1 MDQNEN
7 YVYYTRSRVCLSVTC
22 HDCGKDRRLGT
33 AAAAA
38 KQWFEKLN
46 NEKQKKFFFEKNG
59 PARIWY
65 IRPFIVFFGAVSAGR
80 RRGKS
85 QNRIRQRRWFS
96 RVLHTFIIIR
106 IDCCRVRKHKAKAAK
121 TPYDTLSLSRRAIAR
136 VRETNGKKQNKK
148 IEKK

>member
-33 AAAAA
+33 VAAA

-59 PARIWY
+59 PARI
-65 IRPFIVFFGAVSAGR
+65 
-80 RRGKS
+80 
-85 QNRIRQRRWFS
+85 
-96 RVLHTFIIIR
+96 
-106 IDCCRVRKHKAKAAK
+106 
-121 TPYDTLSLSRRAIAR
+121 
-136 VRETNGKKQNKK
+136 
-148 IEKK
+148 